1 MSDYDPVGWNAS
13 TPISAKN
20 FNNMETIYAHLKT
33 HIDAHDHDGLH
44 YPESVADTTF
54 FFSGNETNLDADM
67 IDGQHA
73 ATLLGADVP
82 LGLTLL
88 HAGSDDDFSNGY
100 LIADNRWHIADG
112 GEYNGIKTPDM
123 RGYFPKCPTTSSTTG
138 TGGSATVTLSGTVT
152 FGDHTLTV
160 AEIPSH
166 YHRFTDRYYYDDWNA
181 YSSGYSMISP
191 NTSNVGRTTNYNH
204 TGEDQPHNHGTK
216 DINLNSV
223 QLTPPWIALYF
234 ITRVA

>member
-1 MSDYDPVGWNAS
+1 MSDYNPIGWNAS
-13 TPISAKN
+13 TPLSAKN
-20 FNNMETIYAHLKT
+20 FNTMETMYAHLAT

-54 FFSGNETNLDADM
+54 FFSGNENLDADM

-88 HAGSDDDFSNGY
+88 HAGSEEDFSNGY

-123 RGYFPKCPTTSSTTG
+123 RDYFPKCPNMASTTG
-138 TGGSATVTLSGTVT
+138 TGGSATVTLSGTVA
-152 FGDHTLTV
+152 FGDHTLSV

-166 YHRFTDRYYYDDWNA
+166 YHRWTDRYYWDEWDA
-181 YSSGYSMISP
+181 HGSGYTMISP
-191 NTSNVGRTTNYNH
+191 NTTTIGRTTEYNH
-204 TGEDQPHNHGTK
+204 TGDNQAHNHGTTN
-216 DINLNSV
+216 INFNSV